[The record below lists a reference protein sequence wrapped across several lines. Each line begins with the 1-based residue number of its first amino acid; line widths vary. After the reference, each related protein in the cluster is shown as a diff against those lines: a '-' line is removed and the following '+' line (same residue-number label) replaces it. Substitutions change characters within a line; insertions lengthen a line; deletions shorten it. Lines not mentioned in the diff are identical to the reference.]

1 MTSGLRACQFCST
14 LYEHGGEDCGLP
26 SSHGRHPAAY
36 AASCSS
42 IPPLLR
48 RLRLLRLER
57 RVLPVAR
64 LRERLLVLP
73 LLRRE
78 RLLVDRRL
86 VPVLRERVLERF
98 DRLLLDFLVA
108 ISYCL
113 LS

>member
-1 MTSGLRACQFCST
+1 MNMPGKTAVF
-14 LYEHGGEDCGLP
+14 P
-26 SSHGRHPAAY
+26 SSHGMHPAAY
-36 AASCSS
+36 AASCSL

-48 RLRLLRLER
+48 RLRLLLLER

-64 LRERLLVLP
+64 LRERLLELP

-78 RLLVDRRL
+78 RLLLERRL
-86 VPVLRERVLERF
+86 VPVLRERVLAPF

>member
-26 SSHGRHPAAY
+26 SSQGRHPAAY

-48 RLRLLRLER
+48 RLRLER

-73 LLRRE
+73 LLRRL
-78 RLLVDRRL
+78 RLLVDCRL

-98 DRLLLDFLVA
+98 DRLLPDFLVA
-108 ISYCL
+108 ISYYP

>member
-1 MTSGLRACQFCST
+1 MNMA
-14 LYEHGGEDCGLP
+14 
-26 SSHGRHPAAY
+26 GRHPAAY

-48 RLRLLRLER
+48 RLRLL
-57 RVLPVAR
+57 
-64 LRERLLVLP
+64 
-73 LLRRE
+73 